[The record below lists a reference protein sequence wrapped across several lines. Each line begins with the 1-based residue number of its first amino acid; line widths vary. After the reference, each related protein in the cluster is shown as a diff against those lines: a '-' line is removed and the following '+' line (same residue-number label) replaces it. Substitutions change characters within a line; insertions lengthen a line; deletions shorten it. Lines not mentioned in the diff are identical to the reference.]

1 MPLQARRPRP
11 TGLQAAARTPIPP
24 LQRALELVGPDMA
37 AAEAALAESLASIVP
52 AVSTVAQYLV
62 DAGGKRLRPLIT
74 ALGARA
80 VGHTG
85 DLVPLLCAGEILHL
99 GSLLHD
105 DVVDGGLERRG
116 RVAAH
121 RVYGN
126 AAAVLAGD
134 FCLARAVMLA
144 AEGGGQRAV
153 VELSRVV
160 TRMAEGEV
168 SQLLH
173 AGRFDLDLA
182 EYYAIIEAKSAAL
195 IAWCASAGALSLDDA
210 PAAAALTAY
219 GRAVGVAF
227 QLTDDVLDYSGDAAR
242 TGKQPGADLLEGKLT
257 LPLLLAL
264 DRDPALAERLA
275 QGPVTRDALP
285 ALLGRVAATGACDET
300 LRQARDRVEGGVMAL
315 QALPPSLHRD
325 ALEALA
331 WTLVERAS

>member
-1 MPLQARRPRP
+1 MPVQARRTRP
-11 TGLQAAARTPIPP
+11 SGLQADPPAPLPP
-24 LQRALELVGPDMA
+24 LQQALALVGPDMA
-37 AAEAALAESLASIVP
+37 AAEAALDPSLASLVP
-52 AVSTVAQYLV
+52 AVSAIGRYLV

-85 DLVPLLCAGEILHL
+85 DLVPLMCAGEVLHL

-144 AEGGGQRAV
+144 AEGGGQDAV

-168 SQLLH
+168 QQLLH
-173 AGRFDLDLA
+173 AGRFDLELA
-182 EYYAIIEAKSAAL
+182 DYYAIIEAKSAAL
-195 IAWCASAGALSLDDA
+195 IAWCASAGALARGDA
-210 PAAAALTAY
+210 ASARALTAY
-219 GRAVGVAF
+219 GEAVGIAF
-227 QLTDDVLDYSGDAAR
+227 QLTDDVLDYAGDAAR

-257 LPLLLAL
+257 LPLLLAME
-264 DRDPALAERLA
+264 RDPSLRARMQA
-275 QGPVTRDALP
+275 GPVARAEVP
-285 ALLGRVAATGACDET
+285 ALLQQVTATGACAAT
-300 LRQARDRVEGGVMAL
+300 LEQARARVDGGLTAL
-315 QALPPSLHRD
+315 RALPPSPHRD

-331 WTLVERAS
+331 WLLVERAA

>member
-11 TGLQAAARTPIPP
+11 TGLQAAAPAPMPP
-24 LQRALELVGPDMA
+24 LQRALALVGPDMA
-37 AAEAALAESLASIVP
+37 AAEAALEGSLASIVP
-52 AVSTVAQYLV
+52 AVSTVAHYLV

-144 AEGGGQRAV
+144 AEGGGQPAV

-173 AGRFDLDLA
+173 AGRFDLDLPQ
-182 EYYAIIEAKSAAL
+182 YYAIIEAKSAAL
-195 IAWCASAGALSLDDA
+195 IAWCASAGALALGDA
-210 PAAAALTAY
+210 PAAAALTEY
-219 GRAVGVAF
+219 GSAVGVAF
-227 QLTDDVLDYSGDAAR
+227 QLTDDVLDYNGDAAR

-257 LPLLLAL
+257 LPLLLAI
-264 DRDPALAERLA
+264 DRDPPLGERLRA
-275 QGPVTRDALP
+275 GPVTRDELP
-285 ALLGRVAATGACDET
+285 ALLARVAATGACDET
-300 LRQARDRVEGGVMAL
+300 LQQARDRVEAGIKAL
-315 QALPPSLHRD
+315 HGLPPSAHRD

-331 WTLVERAS
+331 FTLVERAS